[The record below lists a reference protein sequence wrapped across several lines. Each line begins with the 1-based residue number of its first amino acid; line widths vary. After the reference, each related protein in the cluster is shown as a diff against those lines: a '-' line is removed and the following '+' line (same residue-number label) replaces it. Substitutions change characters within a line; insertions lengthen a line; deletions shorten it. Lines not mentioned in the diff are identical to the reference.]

1 MAEELSKDYFIKVI
15 EDLIPWIEDRK
26 EYFTDLDSAIGD
38 GDHGINLSI
47 GFREVASHLDEWKNE
62 NVATLYKNVG
72 KALLDKVG
80 GSAGPLY
87 GSFFMKFGVPVK
99 KKGPDEGVTGDEFV
113 AMMDKAIAIIQKRGK
128 STTGEK
134 TMNDTLMPALDA
146 LKAAHAAGD
155 DIKTAMSKAVEAG
168 KAGLES
174 TRDMIAT
181 KGRAMR
187 LGERAVGHL
196 DPGAASTAEMLEIFY
211 KDMPDA

>member
-1 MAEELSKDYFIKVI
+1 MAEELSKAYFIQVI

-47 GFREVASHLDEWKNE
+47 GFREVASHLDEWKAD
-62 NVATLYKNVG
+62 NVAGLYKNVG

-113 AMMDKAIAIIQKRGK
+113 EMMDKAISIIQKRGK

-155 DIKTAMSKAVEAG
+155 DIKTAMGKAVEAG